1 MQTTFDLQKEYPVFL
16 KSAFMFDPGGFDL
29 RITSTG
35 MDPFAARE
43 F

>member
-1 MQTTFDLQKEYPVFL
+1 MKP
-16 KSAFMFDPGGFDL
+16 KFMFDPGGFDL